1 MSLFYV
7 RDGEPYIPDEIGREL
22 AKLAYA
28 IVKTCRLSFKVQ
40 MKTAAIN
47 NAIKSGDK
55 EQMHSMLQKVL
66 EKYKKAYT
74 EYMSLSGAEINEVND
89 AFFADKDNGFYV
101 GQLKILLDLANI
113 NCIAESRMMPLL
125 SGACEKTLG
134 KHLDEL
140 YFFSNQGEI
149 RKNEAEENEANEENK
164 ADSSAEAEE

>member
-7 RDGEPYIPDEIGREL
+7 RDGEPYIPDEVGREL
-22 AKLAYA
+22 AKLAHA

-66 EKYKKAYT
+66 EKYRKIYT
-74 EYMSLSGAEINEVND
+74 EYMSLSGAEIKEVDD
-89 AFFADKDNGFYV
+89 AFFADKNTDFYV

-134 KHLDEL
+134 KQLDEL

-149 RKNEAEENEANEENK
+149 RKDEAEEDGENG
-164 ADSSAEAEE
+164 ADNGAAAEE

>member
-7 RDGEPYIPDEIGREL
+7 RDGEPYIPDEVGREL

-47 NAIKSGDK
+47 NAIKSGDR
-55 EQMHSMLQKVL
+55 EQMHNMLQKVL
-66 EKYKKAYT
+66 EKYKKVYT
-74 EYMSLSGAEINEVND
+74 EYMSLSGAEIKEVD
-89 AFFADKDNGFYV
+89 DSFFADKNTDFYV

-149 RKNEAEENEANEENK
+149 RKDETEEVEADADTEAEE
-164 ADSSAEAEE
+164 

>member
-7 RDGEPYIPDEIGREL
+7 RDGEPYIPDEVGREL

-47 NAIKSGDK
+47 NAIKSGDR
-55 EQMHSMLQKVL
+55 EQMHNMLQKVL
-66 EKYKKAYT
+66 EKYKKVYT
-74 EYMSLSGAEINEVND
+74 EYMSLSGAEIKEVD
-89 AFFADKDNGFYV
+89 DSFFADKNTNFYV

-149 RKNEAEENEANEENK
+149 RKDETEEVEADADTEAEE
-164 ADSSAEAEE
+164 

>member
-7 RDGEPYIPDEIGREL
+7 RDGAPYIPDEIGREL
-22 AKLAYA
+22 AKLAHA

-40 MKTAAIN
+40 MRTTAIN

-55 EQMHSMLQKVL
+55 DQMHAMLQKVL
-66 EKYKKAYT
+66 EKYRKVYSD
-74 EYMSLSGAEINEVND
+74 YMSLSGAEINEVDD
-89 AFFADKDNGFYV
+89 AFFADKDADFYV

-113 NCIAESRMMPLL
+113 NCIAEARMMPLL

-140 YFFSNQGEI
+140 FFFSNQGEI
-149 RKNEAEENEANEENK
+149 RKDESEEDETDEEEQ
-164 ADSSAEAEE
+164 SEE

>member
-7 RDGEPYIPDEIGREL
+7 SDGEPYIPDEIGREL

-40 MKTAAIN
+40 MKTTSIN

-55 EQMHSMLQKVL
+55 KQMHNMLQKVL
-66 EKYKKAYT
+66 EKYKKVYSD
-74 EYMSLSGAEINEVND
+74 YMSLSGAEIGEVD
-89 AFFADKDNGFYV
+89 DSFFADKDTEFYV

-125 SGACEKTLG
+125 SAACEKTLD
-134 KHLDEL
+134 KKLNQL

-149 RKNEAEENEANEENK
+149 REDDSDTDGDEE
-164 ADSSAEAEE
+164 

>member
-7 RDGEPYIPDEIGREL
+7 RDGEPFVPDEIGREL

-40 MKTAAIN
+40 MKTTSIN
-47 NAIKSGDK
+47 NAIKSGNK
-55 EQMHSMLQKVL
+55 EQMHGMLQKVL
-66 EKYKKAYT
+66 EKYKKVYS
-74 EYMSLSGAEINEVND
+74 EYMSLSGAKIGEVDD
-89 AFFADKDNGFYV
+89 AFFADKDTEFYV

-134 KHLDEL
+134 KKLDEL

-149 RKNEAEENEANEENK
+149 RKDESEVTEENAEN
-164 ADSSAEAEE
+164 DAE